1 MELLQ
6 LFDENKKMVDEYVV
20 RKPKCDIPPKR
31 NIMYILLFIQNDEG
45 KYLVQKTSKEKGS
58 VFAVTG
64 GGVDYGDDD
73 YKTVFKEAKEEL
85 GLDLDKNKLYHI
97 DTIKGNKDI
106 NVLCSIYYYKDNIDL
121 NNLVLQKEEVEDVF
135 LFTDEEIDELNNI
148 GEFRKGNILPYE
160 IVKKWLKEYNNE

>member
-20 RKPKCDIPPKR
+20 RKKPKCDIPPKR

-85 GLDLDKNKLYHI
+85 GLDLDKDKLWPLVWVVVLVASNKWNQWMT
-97 DTIKGNKDI
+97 TIT
-106 NVLCSIYYYKDNIDL
+106 SY
-121 NNLVLQKEEVEDVF
+121 
-135 LFTDEEIDELNNI
+135 
-148 GEFRKGNILPYE
+148 
-160 IVKKWLKEYNNE
+160 